1 MSKSLNGVEVFA
13 VGTHN
18 GLTFTES
25 DLDGIEQ
32 AFKALNASGRVPLK
46 FGHNNEQPFTDGQP
60 ALGWVDRLW
69 RDGKKLFADFVGMP
83 TVVFDAVKAGLYK
96 QVSIELLKD
105 TSREGDRYPWVLD
118 AVALLG
124 ADIPAVKG
132 LRDLQTLTMTR
143 EIPGIR
149 FASAAAFTS
158 ESNFKPHSGDRT
170 TMTDEEIK
178 ALKDRAAKAEQDLAN
193 ERKARFTEQVTR
205 HRAEVTALLDKAI
218 EEGRILPRDKDRIVN
233 SRLFKADEEVLTAYP
248 VDTVKDDIKSA
259 TRADFREKPAGGRAS
274 FAGRERGDDESQLAG
289 KPVADVVTFRSQKE
303 CVRLGGNVNSYD
315 DMVAATGRVLKA
327 DQKLHKAYLDDQNA
341 PFDASAVA

>member
-1 MSKSLNGVEVFA
+1 MSKSITGAEVFA
-13 VGTHN
+13 AGTHN
-18 GLTFTES
+18 GLTFNED
-25 DLDGIEQ
+25 DLDGIVK
-32 AFKALNASGRVPLK
+32 AFDQLNAAGRVPLK

-60 ALGWVDRLW
+60 ALGWVQRLW

-149 FASAAAFTS
+149 FEGVAAFTS
-158 ESNFKPHSGDRT
+158 ESKFTNHSGDRN

-178 ALKDRAAKAEQDLAN
+178 ALRERAEKAEKALAD
-193 ERKARFTEQVTR
+193 EQKARFSEKLTR
-205 HRAEVTALLDKAI
+205 HRAEVVSLLDKAI
-218 EEGRILPRDKDRIVN
+218 EEGRILPRVKDKIVN
-233 SRLFKADEEVLTAYP
+233 SRYFTSDETAMSWYSI
-248 VDTVKDDIKSA
+248 DAVKEEIKSE
-259 TRADFREKPAGGRAS
+259 TRSDFREKPAGSRAS
-274 FAGRERGDDESQLAG
+274 FAANRGEDDESKLTG
-289 KPVADVVTFRSQKE
+289 KPVADIVTFRAQKE
-303 CVRLGGNVNSYD
+303 CVRLGGKINDYD
-315 DMVAATGRVLKA
+315 DMVAATERVLKS
-327 DQKLHKAYLDDQNA
+327 DPKLHRQYLDNANA
-341 PFDASAVA
+341 PFDASVA

>member
-18 GLTFTES
+18 GLTFTEA

-158 ESNFKPHSGDRT
+158 ESNFKPNSGDRKA
-170 TMTDEEIK
+170 MDEKEMNELK
-178 ALKDRAAKAEQDLAN
+178 ARLAKAEADLAT

-218 EEGRILPRDKDRIVN
+218 EEGRILPRVKDKIVN
-233 SRLFKADEEVLTAYP
+233 TRYFKSDEDVISWYSIDA
-248 VDTVKDDIKSA
+248 VKDEIKTE
-259 TRADFREKPAGGRAS
+259 TRADFKEGSAKRAS
-274 FAGRERGDDESQLAG
+274 FSANRERGDDESQLAG
-289 KPVADVVTFRSQKE
+289 KPVADVVTFRAQKE

>member
-178 ALKDRAAKAEQDLAN
+178 ALKAAKEKAEADLAA
-193 ERKARFTEQVTR
+193 ERKAHFAEKVKA
-205 HRAEVTALLDKAI
+205 HRETVVALLDKAI
-218 EEGRILPRDKDRIVN
+218 DEGRILPRVKDKIVN
-233 SRLFKADEEVLTAYP
+233 TRYFKSDEDVISWYS
-248 VDTVKDDIKSA
+248 VDAIKEEIKTE
-259 TRADFREKPAGGRAS
+259 TRADFKEGAKRTSVGNTGRA
-274 FAGRERGDDESQLAG
+274 DEAELIG
-289 KPVADVVTFRSQKE
+289 KPVGAVVTFRAQTE
-303 CVRLGGNVNSYD
+303 CVRMGGKIDNFD
-315 DMVAATGRVLKA
+315 DMVAATGRALNADKA
-327 DQKLHKAYLDDQNA
+327 LARAYYADQNA
-341 PFDASAVA
+341 AYNPQSAA